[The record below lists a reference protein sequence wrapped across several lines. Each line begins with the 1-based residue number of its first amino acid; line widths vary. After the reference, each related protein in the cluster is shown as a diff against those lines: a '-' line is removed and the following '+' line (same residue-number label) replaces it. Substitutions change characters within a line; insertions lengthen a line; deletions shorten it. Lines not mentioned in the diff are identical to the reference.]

1 MQLGGIGGSHSGE
14 THQVTNC
21 MHSHEHYQKEPG
33 GAAASSAQLS
43 ARAFEMQNQQQ
54 DAQMSLSAWL
64 QKLMRS
70 GRGFLRGV
78 WGGSEAVGGETAV
91 NGDRTGEAQAVLAES
106 GRRQDTRESAAR
118 REAVETNPYFLAV
131 GTEEPRGITAPLQ
144 KLRAKVR
151 SVTGQLAGKLP
162 GRFFRFQAKN
172 SFQARP
178 DNKPKEDLRK
188 RSKYRKDELEIDC
201 ILTDESYLM
210 DSYDRKGEYSQ
221 LTTKK

>member
-1 MQLGGIGGSHSGE
+1 MQLGGIGRGHNADAHHVAE
-14 THQVTNC
+14 C
-21 MHSHEHYQKEPG
+21 MHNHEHYQKEPG
-33 GAAASSAQLS
+33 GAAASSAQMN
-43 ARAFEMQNQQQ
+43 ARVFEMQNQQQ

-78 WGGSEAVGGETAV
+78 WGGTEISGGVTAQ
-91 NGDRTGEAQAVLAES
+91 NGDRTGQAQAVLAEN
-106 GRRQDTRESAAR
+106 GNRQDTRESALRHADA
-118 REAVETNPYFLAV
+118 ENNPYFLAV
-131 GTEEPRGITAPLQ
+131 NTAEQRAHVAPLQ
-144 KLRAKVR
+144 KLRVR
-151 SVTGQLAGKLP
+151 VKSVTGQLAGKLP

-172 SFQARP
+172 SFQAKP
-178 DNKPKEDLRK
+178 DRKPREDLRK

-210 DSYDRKGEYSQ
+210 DSYDRKGEYSR